1 MPGDDGVLGGLP
13 AALAAAKTLRL
24 SAPSRYLRRKAAQA
38 LESQKEPQLR
48 LFPWPYVQLVHKFV
62 QMFLPLAEETEEV
75 QDFDQYWIWAADTPL
90 AEVEA
95 VEYAAVAATQHAT
108 RSAVGAAQPEPVR
121 VPVQGWKDGDTA
133 GQLPLHLFA
142 LQAVVTLLL
151 ARALAE
157 ETISDGL
164 ASLSAVTPVA
174 GTRPGPS
181 AGSANAAA
189 FMSSTVGAGLFT
201 SAPMLG
207 NTTAVADQGAAAGQ
221 GAAAEAQLEHDT
233 REAMNNPTVSV
244 ESRGTPMAAGNTP
257 VLATPLFP

>member
-108 RSAVGAAQPEPVR
+108 RRAAGAAQPEPVR

-189 FMSSTVGAGLFT
+189 FMSTVGAGLFT
-201 SAPMLG
+201 AAPTLG
-207 NTTAVADQGAAAGQ
+207 NTTAAADQGAAAGQ

-233 REAMNNPTVSV
+233 REAMNNPTVGV
-244 ESRGTPMAAGNTP
+244 ESRGTPMAAGNIP
-257 VLATPLFP
+257 FLATPFSP